1 MFNVPISL
9 VSLVD
14 SERQWFKS
22 VQGLNVRETPREV
35 SFCGHAILGDD
46 LFVIT
51 NTLLDRRFVDNPLVT
66 GEPNIR
72 FYAGSPL
79 KVLNGSRLGTLCII
93 DQEPR
98 EFSDEDK
105 ELLKDLTE
113 MAEQELAAVQLSL
126 LDELTLISNRRG
138 LMTLAKHVLNLCNRT
153 NMTAQFVMFDLDGF
167 KRINDHYGHAE
178 GDKALVE
185 FARIMRD
192 IFRDSDIFARIG
204 GDEFG
209 VLMTNISQSEIEIV
223 LERFQLSIDKY
234 NQEAKRGYDIR
245 YSSGE
250 AVYDPKQNR
259 NLEELLDY
267 ADKEMYKNKRLKVN

>member
-259 NLEELLDY
+259 TLEELLDY